1 MPGDLTR
8 APPNVYAARA
18 MADPIV
24 VKGPV
29 VVPAAAIEVR
39 AVRSSGPGGQNVNKV
54 SSKVELRVDLARVE
68 GMTAR
73 ARSRLLEQVRTRVD
87 ADGWLLIK
95 SDKTRDQGRNLA
107 DARERVVEII
117 ARALIEPKVR
127 RATKPSRG
135 SVERRLKAK
144 QVRSKTKAARRT
156 RDD

>member
-1 MPGDLTR
+1 
-8 APPNVYAARA
+8 

-24 VKGPV
+24 VQGAV

-54 SSKVELRVDLARVE
+54 SSKVELRVDLARIE
-68 GMTAR
+68 GMTAKAR
-73 ARSRLLEQVRTRVD
+73 ARLLVQVRTRLD

-95 SDKTRDQGRNLA
+95 SEKTRDQARNLV
-107 DARERVVEII
+107 DARTRVAELV
-117 ARALIEPKVR
+117 ALALIEPKVR
-127 RATKPSRG
+127 RPTKPSKG

-144 QVRSKTKAARRT
+144 QVRSRTKENRRS